1 MSRTAFALRALT
13 GAGAAAALAS
23 CIPSPEI
30 PDAVVQPI
38 PAPVPSP
45 MPSPAPPTPTPAP
58 PPGPTT
64 FLFEGEITQ
73 GGWIRGQTPAGTVS
87 ARLGEQK
94 LALDAEG
101 RFFAAFDRDAGPT
114 AQLVAE
120 LANGRTIASPVTVS
134 PRAWN
139 IEHVDVARRPGGP
152 SEAFMKIRRPELE
165 QIYAARAVESDIGGW
180 RQDFIWPVTGRISGR
195 FGSQRVY
202 RGEPASYHSGLDIA
216 TGESGTPFVAPA
228 DGVVVLA
235 AGKPFSLEGNLLI
248 IDHGQGLNS
257 AFLHLSKIA
266 VKEGDVVRRGQ
277 YIGNIGSSGRATGP
291 HLHWSIKWRDARLDP
306 LLFLGPM
313 P

>member
-1 MSRTAFALRALT
+1 GRTICSISNDLLGRWHVDEFRQQWRGEARLRPQRLSRDAPGPARVLRRNGRGDPAGGAALLERRPAGALCQRRDRHAAPEQRRMSRAAFAIRALT
-13 GAGAAAALAS
+13 GAAAAAALAS
-23 CIPSPEI
+23 CIPSAEV

-45 MPSPAPPTPTPAP
+45 APAPMPSSTPTPL
-58 PPGPTT
+58 PGPTT
-64 FLFEGEITQ
+64 FLFQGEATQ
-73 GGWIRGQTPAGTVS
+73 GGWIRGQAPAGTVS

-114 AQLVAE
+114 AQLVAQ

-180 RQDFIWPVTGRISGR
+180 RQDFIWPV
-195 FGSQRVY
+195 
-202 RGEPASYHSGLDIA
+202 
-216 TGESGTPFVAPA
+216 
-228 DGVVVLA
+228 
-235 AGKPFSLEGNLLI
+235 
-248 IDHGQGLNS
+248 
-257 AFLHLSKIA
+257 
-266 VKEGDVVRRGQ
+266 
-277 YIGNIGSSGRATGP
+277 
-291 HLHWSIKWRDARLDP
+291 
-306 LLFLGPM
+306 
-313 P
+313 